1 MLATAH
7 RDWTPQSYTFLMCK
21 GTDSMESH
29 SAFAYLPTIWTLLYI
44 YWIMNFTQR
53 DTSDRHDNTKAELPH
68 RHGLEESPLAV
79 LSVGEIHPIISWFH
93 NDTTLIGVSRFLAG
107 CHSTWKPS
115 PESEVGLWAPD
126 SAQSAAER
134 SWNWYQVEET
144 HLQISLHLLSDLPF
158 HCRLPSCLIYSSFHL
173 HSADC
178 CPTFFIPLVVF
189 DGLPGDDCSSL
200 SLTLCKV

>member
-1 MLATAH
+1 MI
-7 RDWTPQSYTFLMCK
+7 QSYTFLMCK

-29 SAFAYLPTIWTLLYI
+29 SAFAYLPTIWTLI
-44 YWIMNFTQR
+44 YLLNYEFHTTRHIWQTWQHKGRATTQTRLRRVSSCCSLSRWNSSNNF
-53 DTSDRHDNTKAELPH
+53 L
-68 RHGLEESPLAV
+68 
-79 LSVGEIHPIISWFH
+79 ISWWY
-93 NDTTLIGVSRFLAG
+93 NSNWSVSVSCRMSQYLETQSRVWG
-107 CHSTWKPS
+107 GPVS
-115 PESEVGLWAPD
+115 PWAPD

-144 HLQISLHLLSDLPF
+144 HLQISLHLLSDLPL

>member
-29 SAFAYLPTIWTLLYI
+29 SAFAYLPTIWTLIYI

-93 NDTTLIGVSRFLAG
+93 DDTTQIGVCWFLAG

-115 PESEVGLWAPD
+115 PESEVGRESVSPRLCSVCCRKTLKLVPSRRNTRTD
-126 SAQSAAER
+126 FTPLVVR
-134 SWNWYQVEET
+134 SSP
-144 HLQISLHLLSDLPF
+144 SLSFALLSDLLLLSPPL
-158 HCRLPSCLIYSSFHL
+158 CRLLSYILPSS
-173 HSADC
+173 C
-178 CPTFFIPLVVF
+178 CFWWFTWRWL
-189 DGLPGDDCSSL
+189 L
-200 SLTLCKV
+200 LTLSHTL